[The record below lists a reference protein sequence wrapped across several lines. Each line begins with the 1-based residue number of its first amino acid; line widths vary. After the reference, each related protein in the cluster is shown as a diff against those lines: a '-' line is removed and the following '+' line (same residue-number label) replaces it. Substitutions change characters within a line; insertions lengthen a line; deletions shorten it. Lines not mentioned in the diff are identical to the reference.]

1 MTNYLPKL
9 EGATKRKVVK
19 HFLARLILVVAFV
32 ASTFHASA
40 IAHEE
45 PGSHH
50 TEHGVSGGHDA
61 MADHH
66 GDQAP
71 LHDGAGDS
79 LHHHHCPT
87 ALDAR
92 TADIALAATSATAL
106 LSFHRANPL
115 TSFSQAPPTEPPS
128 A

>member
-1 MTNYLPKL
+1 MTNYLPKP
-9 EGATKRKVVK
+9 GATTKRGLVK
-19 HFLARLILVVAFV
+19 YLLARLILVFALV
-32 ASTFHASA
+32 ASTIHAPA
-40 IAHEE
+40 VAHEE
-45 PGSHH
+45 PASHH
-50 TEHGVSGGHDA
+50 AEHGESAAHSA

-66 GDQAP
+66 GDEAP
-71 LHDGAGDS
+71 SHEGASDS

-92 TADIALAATSATAL
+92 TADIALLAASAKAL
-106 LSFHRANPL
+106 LSLDRANPL

>member
-1 MTNYLPKL
+1 
-9 EGATKRKVVK
+9 VK
-19 HFLARLILVVAFV
+19 HLLARLILVVAFL
-32 ASTFHASA
+32 ASTFHVPV

-50 TEHGVSGGHDA
+50 TEHAVSSSYDA
-61 MADHH
+61 MADDH
-66 GDQAP
+66 GDEAP
-71 LHDGAGDS
+71 SHDGVGDS

-92 TADIALAATSATAL
+92 TADLAPAAISAKPL
-106 LSFHRANPL
+106 LLFHRPNPL

-128 A
+128 V

>member
-1 MTNYLPKL
+1 MTNHLTKL
-9 EGATKRKVVK
+9 RGTTKRKAVS
-19 HFLARLILVVAFV
+19 HLLARLILVVAFV
-32 ASTFHASA
+32 ASTFHAPV
-40 IAHEE
+40 IAHAE

-50 TEHGVSGGHDA
+50 SEHGVSSSHDA
-61 MADHH
+61 MADDH
-66 GDQAP
+66 GDEAP
-71 LHDGAGDS
+71 SHDGAGDS

-92 TADIALAATSATAL
+92 TADLALAATSAKAL
-106 LSFHRANPL
+106 FSRYRANPL

>member
-1 MTNYLPKL
+1 MTNYLLKK
-9 EGATKRKVVK
+9 AVMTKRGLVK
-19 HFLARLILVVAFV
+19 RLLARLILVFTFV
-32 ASTFHASA
+32 ASTVHSPA

-45 PGSHH
+45 SASHH
-50 TEHGVSGGHDA
+50 GASAAHDA

-66 GDQAP
+66 GEAAP
-71 LHDGAGDS
+71 AHDSAGDS

-92 TADIALAATSATAL
+92 TTDIAFVALDCKAQLSLA
-106 LSFHRANPL
+106 RANPL

>member
-1 MTNYLPKL
+1 MTKCLPKFG
-9 EGATKRKVVK
+9 GAAKREFVK
-19 HFLARLILVVAFV
+19 HFVARLILVFAFL
-32 ASTFHASA
+32 ASTFHAPA

-66 GDQAP
+66 GDEAP
-71 LHDGAGDS
+71 AHDGAGDS

-92 TADIALAATSATAL
+92 TADIAFVAL
-106 LSFHRANPL
+106 DGKAQLSLVRTNPL